1 MYLDNLNYEE
11 KHSFIEL
18 AKIVSEIDGEVS
30 FEETNVIN
38 QYIKEIRFSENFE
51 FSYRDF
57 DGILKSFENSSL
69 TNKKIILFEI
79 LILVKADNKFCEK
92 EKEIINLLVKSFN
105 INREDCKD
113 LMDITSAISLSL
125 RKASEIIFE

>member
-38 QYIKEIRFSENFE
+38 QYIKEIRFSENFD